1 VADSQKLFLNR
12 SCPDFHPG
20 QTISSG
26 GQVFSQI
33 TEAALDQ
40 SIFVEVVKMN
50 NSNFIQIQVKP
61 DPANAA
67 QLLVVAKGASASLA
81 DATPTG
87 RQILYAAQCHPT
99 TEFVLLQL
107 LPGRSLEE
115 ISPEEMAKLEPGE
128 AIFYAFQEDRIFYFI
143 LNDNKYPW
151 GSPVPETI
159 LRMLANAPEYAEIWM
174 ERRDEAD
181 VLIASGQSVSL
192 SGDGVERFYTKVQAW
207 KLDVQGV
214 EVNCPTPTITVRHAL
229 ELANINPDLP
239 WTFILKVEGMPKEQV
254 ELGTVIDL
262 TTPGIE
268 RLRVM
273 PKVINNGEGPGS
285 ARQFTL
291 LEKDEKFLDAA
302 QYCWETTIDGGR
314 RWLLLHEYPMSMG
327 YQQTHITL
335 AIEIPLLYPAAELDM
350 FYCAPAVVLS
360 SGTPIPQTEVKQAI
374 FGRSFQRWSRHRE
387 HTVWSSTDDSILTH
401 LGLVEESL
409 LREVAK

>member
-1 VADSQKLFLNR
+1 
-12 SCPDFHPG
+12 
-20 QTISSG
+20 
-26 GQVFSQI
+26 
-33 TEAALDQ
+33 
-40 SIFVEVVKMN
+40 MN

-67 QLLVVAKGASASLA
+67 QLLVIAKGESASLA

-87 RQILYAAQCHPT
+87 RQILHAAQCHPT
-99 TEFVLLQL
+99 ADFVLLQL
-107 LPGRSLEE
+107 LAGRSLEE
-115 ISPEEMAKLEPGE
+115 ISPDEMVKLEPND
-128 AIFYAFQEDRIFYFI
+128 AIYYAFREDRIFYFM

-151 GSPVPETI
+151 GTPVPETI
-159 LRMLANAPEYAEIWM
+159 LRMLANAPEHAQIWM

-192 SGDGVERFYTKVQAW
+192 SGDGVERFYTKLQAW
-207 KLDVQGV
+207 ELDVQGV
-214 EVNCPTPTITVRHAL
+214 AVDVPTSTITVRHAL

-254 ELGTVIDL
+254 ELSTVIDL

-273 PKVINNGEGPGS
+273 PKVINNGEGPCLR
-285 ARQFTL
+285 RQFTL

-302 QYCWETTIDGGR
+302 PYSWETTIDCER
-314 RWLLLHEYPMSMG
+314 RWLLLHDYQMPSG
-327 YQQTHITL
+327 YQQANITL

-350 FYCAPAVVLS
+350 FYCAPAVTLLS
-360 SGTPIPQTEVKQAI
+360 GAPIPQTETQQAI

-387 HTVWSSTDDSILTH
+387 QTVWSSTDDSIITH

-409 LREVAK
+409 LREGAQ